1 MTEQFAGSPRPTLG
15 VEWEVAFVDRD
26 TRDLAPLADEALRI
40 IEAERPGHRIQREFL
55 ANTLELVTG
64 VCTDV
69 PMAVADLGDQLDLVR
84 TAADKLGADVWS
96 SGSHPF
102 ARGTSLQ
109 VSEKSAY
116 NEIIARTQW
125 WGRQMLIWGIHVHVG
140 VRSSD
145 RVWPIIN
152 ALKVNMPHL
161 LALSASSPAWNGEDM
176 GYASNRTML
185 YRQLPTAG
193 LPPDVHDW
201 AQWEAYMHDQSVSG
215 VINHTG
221 SMHIDIRPA
230 SKYGTIE
237 IRVSDATSNM
247 RELAA
252 IVALTHC
259 LVVHYDRML
268 DKGLDLPTLQH
279 WHTAENKWRAARYG
293 MGALIIVDRDTGERW
308 VKDDLADL
316 LRTLAPIAEELNGVA
331 ELEGVRDIIRGGA
344 GYERQRRVATAAGAL
359 PPLVTED
366 EVRERE
372 AELGGR
378 SPWAAAVDL
387 AVREMAADRPL
398 EG

>member
-152 ALKVNMPHL
+152 V
-161 LALSASSPAWNGEDM
+161 
-176 GYASNRTML
+176 
-185 YRQLPTAG
+185 
-193 LPPDVHDW
+193 
-201 AQWEAYMHDQSVSG
+201 
-215 VINHTG
+215 
-221 SMHIDIRPA
+221 
-230 SKYGTIE
+230 
-237 IRVSDATSNM
+237 
-247 RELAA
+247 
-252 IVALTHC
+252 
-259 LVVHYDRML
+259 
-268 DKGLDLPTLQH
+268 
-279 WHTAENKWRAARYG
+279 
-293 MGALIIVDRDTGERW
+293 
-308 VKDDLADL
+308 
-316 LRTLAPIAEELNGVA
+316 PIK
-331 ELEGVRDIIRGGA
+331 
-344 GYERQRRVATAAGAL
+344 
-359 PPLVTED
+359 
-366 EVRERE
+366 
-372 AELGGR
+372 
-378 SPWAAAVDL
+378 
-387 AVREMAADRPL
+387 
-398 EG
+398 

>member
-1 MTEQFAGSPRPTLG
+1 MTEHFAGSPRPTIG
-15 VEWEVAFVDRD
+15 VEWEVAFVDRG

-40 IEAERPGHRIQREFL
+40 IEAERPDHRIQREFL

-64 VCTDV
+64 VCDDV
-69 PMAVADLGDQLDLVR
+69 PGAVADLGDQLDLVR
-84 TAADKLGADVWS
+84 MAADELGADVWS

-102 ARGTSLQ
+102 ARGTSLR

-140 VRSSD
+140 VRSAD

-201 AQWEAYMHDQSVSG
+201 EQWRAYMHDQSVSG

-237 IRVSDATSNM
+237 VRVSDATSNM
-247 RELAA
+247 KELAA
-252 IVALTHC
+252 IAALTHC

-268 DKGLDLPTLQH
+268 DKGLDLPTIQH
-279 WHTAENKWRAARYG
+279 WHTDENKWRAARYG
-293 MGALIIVDRDTGERW
+293 MGALIIVDRDTNERW
-308 VKDDLADL
+308 VKDDLSDL
-316 LRTLAPIAEELNGVA
+316 MRTLAPIAEQLNCAG

-344 GYERQRRVATAAGAL
+344 GYERQRRAATAAGAL

-366 EVRERE
+366 DVRERE

-387 AVREMAADRPL
+387 AVREMAAGRPL